1 MTGFLHV
8 TKLKSGRHIYI
19 FCKGKNR
26 SGVRI
31 LQFTPVFRLFIEKKK
46 VFRTEKQN
54 FNSENRKQA
63 KTIYNDQIRK
73 Y

>member
-1 MTGFLHV
+1 MNFLLV
-8 TKLKSGRHIYI
+8 TKLKFRRHIDI

-31 LQFTPVFRLFIEKKK
+31 LQFTPFFRLFIEKKK
-46 VFRTEKQN
+46 AFRAEKQN

-63 KTIYNDQIRK
+63 KTIYND
-73 Y
+73 